1 MDDTQEITLPDAAD
15 VLALQPLITDLAAD
29 CPDLHALAYQV
40 AKDILVQ
47 HDITDIEPDKVWWHR
62 FHGAQSSS
70 TAFTGWQHILEKPK
84 ESMTFPQ
91 LVMHRFSVH
100 DQDNADLLDLYGGF
114 YRIGDDAESYDE
126 TNEVRLHASDVLKA
140 FWDINFADRYK
151 TAIATFWEKHSAN
164 FRALAKCT
172 FIAKAIEDYEKGYL
186 TQEHFSTVLSA
197 CAGNVSRPLTRQM
210 LLDEAT
216 TPSGLSIRKFCIDHF
231 VSTDI
236 LSITDDS
243 DLNILYI
250 PGELRGFHC
259 FNKVEELHEWLVNEV
274 KDAEGRERMLMHFKQ
289 EERDIVQEK
298 PTSLG
303 HKLANFT
310 GIGLIVH
317 FLENTEH
324 ENVGLTHA
332 YDVLPSDNE
341 AGNVHLLHYRGEKI
355 AGDAFT
361 YLNQSTHER
370 MLSDANFLLHSN
382 GEIRKKLWIGYLN
395 AFNHTFGPM
404 AALAWPAALVVIGAG
419 IANVGLHID
428 QAINGTTAM
437 ERKAAVKA
445 AIFGSVDVL
454 FNLPFLRGAV
464 ELADAA
470 EIAEAAETEEALASG
485 EAPKTDIES
494 PAIPSLSVDAEAI
507 GPSDMD
513 ILAPFETNEVLDG
526 EFPVSVEGKFQG
538 IYQPATGGHYIT
550 IDDRFFQ
557 VRYSNELRSWAIVDP
572 TNPYSFF
579 RNIPVRLNE
588 ADEWEMFSRQ
598 GLKGGGKNLSKPA
611 TPKPGQSTSNSAPP
625 APVPLEPVASTSPH
639 PTMQP
644 LRTLRTPYDV
654 QPRLQA
660 SLKKWALNL
669 FETHVRLTMR
679 HLPVFTVEDRYVSH
693 FTDKLNLLRSTAGRF
708 FNELQWRNLPSRPMI
723 PAVSESMTSA
733 ELIEK
738 VFETAPGLVVGETLD
753 RISSMRFMIENMPEF
768 ARRGVNTIYM
778 RGLLSDFAQ
787 QDLNAFFNTGSM
799 PKDLREYLT
808 ELGQDPAGRFN
819 ELELVKS
826 ARQNN
831 IRIQATDCATSFKKP
846 LFFRPVE
853 EQMITNSLTNEIML
867 ADKALNQPTKWVV
880 LTGQENINT
889 FRGMAGIS
897 ELQGG
902 IGLRIEEVNPGE
914 SLGITLDPGIEID
927 RGPIMQNETMRG
939 TFDPFYADLRIQMEA
954 MPAIRT
960 EQQMEKLLDVPSK
973 YLFEKTGD
981 SYTLIHRGRNEL
993 INRTPVERLANGSF
1007 VIDRPSWPQNRLPF
1021 PSIEALS
1028 SSLNNSGMRLQMRI
1042 PT

>member
-1 MDDTQEITLPDAAD
+1 
-15 VLALQPLITDLAAD
+15 
-29 CPDLHALAYQV
+29 
-40 AKDILVQ
+40 
-47 HDITDIEPDKVWWHR
+47 
-62 FHGAQSSS
+62 
-70 TAFTGWQHILEKPK
+70 
-84 ESMTFPQ
+84 
-91 LVMHRFSVH
+91 
-100 DQDNADLLDLYGGF
+100 
-114 YRIGDDAESYDE
+114 
-126 TNEVRLHASDVLKA
+126 
-140 FWDINFADRYK
+140 
-151 TAIATFWEKHSAN
+151 
-164 FRALAKCT
+164 
-172 FIAKAIEDYEKGYL
+172 
-186 TQEHFSTVLSA
+186 
-197 CAGNVSRPLTRQM
+197 
-210 LLDEAT
+210 
-216 TPSGLSIRKFCIDHF
+216 
-231 VSTDI
+231 
-236 LSITDDS
+236 
-243 DLNILYI
+243 
-250 PGELRGFHC
+250 
-259 FNKVEELHEWLVNEV
+259 
-274 KDAEGRERMLMHFKQ
+274 
-289 EERDIVQEK
+289 
-298 PTSLG
+298 
-303 HKLANFT
+303 
-310 GIGLIVH
+310 
-317 FLENTEH
+317 
-324 ENVGLTHA
+324 
-332 YDVLPSDNE
+332 
-341 AGNVHLLHYRGEKI
+341 
-355 AGDAFT
+355 
-361 YLNQSTHER
+361 
-370 MLSDANFLLHSN
+370 
-382 GEIRKKLWIGYLN
+382 
-395 AFNHTFGPM
+395 
-404 AALAWPAALVVIGAG
+404 
-419 IANVGLHID
+419 
-428 QAINGTTAM
+428 
-437 ERKAAVKA
+437 
-445 AIFGSVDVL
+445 
-454 FNLPFLRGAV
+454 
-464 ELADAA
+464 
-470 EIAEAAETEEALASG
+470 
-485 EAPKTDIES
+485 
-494 PAIPSLSVDAEAI
+494 
-507 GPSDMD
+507 
-513 ILAPFETNEVLDG
+513 
-526 EFPVSVEGKFQG
+526 
-538 IYQPATGGHYIT
+538 
-550 IDDRFFQ
+550 
-557 VRYSNELRSWAIVDP
+557 
-572 TNPYSFF
+572 
-579 RNIPVRLNE
+579 
-588 ADEWEMFSRQ
+588 
-598 GLKGGGKNLSKPA
+598 
-611 TPKPGQSTSNSAPP
+611 
-625 APVPLEPVASTSPH
+625 
-639 PTMQP
+639 
-644 LRTLRTPYDV
+644 
-654 QPRLQA
+654 
-660 SLKKWALNL
+660 
-669 FETHVRLTMR
+669 MR
-679 HLPVFTVEDRYVSH
+679 HLPVFTVEDRYASH

-723 PAVSESMTSA
+723 PTVSESMTSA
-733 ELIEK
+733 ELIER

-799 PKDLREYLT
+799 PKDLHEYLT